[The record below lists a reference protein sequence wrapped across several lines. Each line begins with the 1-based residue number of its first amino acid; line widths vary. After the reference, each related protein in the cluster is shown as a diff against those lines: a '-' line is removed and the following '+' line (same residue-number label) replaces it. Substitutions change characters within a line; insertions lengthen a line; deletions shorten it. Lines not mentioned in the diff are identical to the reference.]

1 MNAIGIGGFFNTLN
15 TGQMLTVHVAVVP
28 TVTLIFIGIHLLLVR
43 RDSPVKP
50 ISPKPAKAG
59 APAAGE
65 KVGPR

>member
-1 MNAIGIGGFFNTLN
+1 M
-15 TGQMLTVHVAVVP
+15 HVAVVP